1 MISVCIATHNGQK
14 YILDQLLSILPQLD
28 SNDEILI
35 SDDNSSDETL
45 NIIYKIDDKRI
56 VIFNNYFNNPIKNFE
71 FLINES
77 KGDIIFL
84 SDQDDLWDPQKVKK
98 HFAKHNIDTNPK
110 LVLSDIELIDSYG
123 LSINKFFYNKR
134 FTSTFFLNI
143 LKNNFIGCSMS
154 FSKDIKK
161 SILPFPSNIPMH
173 DWWIGLISSLFYS
186 VEFINE
192 KLVFYRIHENNFTKK
207 NTYNFYTKVKFRFIL
222 IKYLF
227 ITLIKK

>member
-98 HFAKHNIDTNPK
+98 HFAKHNIDTK
-110 LVLSDIELIDSYG
+110 D
-123 LSINKFFYNKR
+123 
-134 FTSTFFLNI
+134 
-143 LKNNFIGCSMS
+143 LK
-154 FSKDIKK
+154 
-161 SILPFPSNIPMH
+161 
-173 DWWIGLISSLFYS
+173 SSLG
-186 VEFINE
+186 
-192 KLVFYRIHENNFTKK
+192 
-207 NTYNFYTKVKFRFIL
+207 KF
-222 IKYLF
+222 
-227 ITLIKK
+227 